1 MQVSDLKIN
10 DFSNRE
16 HSRSSAIETQL
27 VCKELTLPYVR
38 PE

>member
-1 MQVSDLKIN
+1 MQVPDLKIN

-16 HSRSSAIETQL
+16 HNRSAIETQL